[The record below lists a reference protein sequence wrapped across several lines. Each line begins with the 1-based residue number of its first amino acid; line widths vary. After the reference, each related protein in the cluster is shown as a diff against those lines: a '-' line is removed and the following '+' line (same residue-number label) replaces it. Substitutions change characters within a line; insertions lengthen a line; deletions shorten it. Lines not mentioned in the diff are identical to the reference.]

1 MTPFLESQAE
11 KTSLGLWVGPLWREA
26 DSCGSHF
33 SFSATCVSVIKLW
46 WSGSVARAFILLPEP
61 PDLPQITSFQQRN
74 SENRSSTWG
83 RSRNCAVC
91 YETSAHCRPWGFVS
105 KSEATLRQRQQCG
118 PLCENCSGLCDSLG
132 TGKARSSLPSPPTKW
147 GVFWEPV
154 QERSWTS
161 CHSDPTVDRTA
172 LVARVTGKRPYRK
185 QPAFRVLGRAQ
196 DILGESTFGA
206 ESSKKIWKL

>member
-11 KTSLGLWVGPLWREA
+11 KTSLGLWVSPLWREA

-91 YETSAHCRPWGFVS
+91 YETSAHCRPSGSVS
-105 KSEATLRQRQQCG
+105 KSEATLQQSHQCG
-118 PLCENCSGLCDSLG
+118 PLWELQWAVWFLRHRKGQKLSPLSSNQMRGFLRTPSGAFLNLLSFG
-132 TGKARSSLPSPPTKW
+132 PH
-147 GVFWEPV
+147 
-154 QERSWTS
+154 SW
-161 CHSDPTVDRTA
+161 
-172 LVARVTGKRPYRK
+172 
-185 QPAFRVLGRAQ
+185 
-196 DILGESTFGA
+196 
-206 ESSKKIWKL
+206 